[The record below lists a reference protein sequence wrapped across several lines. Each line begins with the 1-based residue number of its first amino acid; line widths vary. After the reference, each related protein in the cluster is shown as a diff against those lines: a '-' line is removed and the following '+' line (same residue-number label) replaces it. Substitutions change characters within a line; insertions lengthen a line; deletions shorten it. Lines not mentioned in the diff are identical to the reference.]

1 MNLLRLIYLFI
12 VIAALGILSKPL
24 YAANNS
30 SFIVEMKTEAKTIG
44 DIRPVFIVYK
54 DKELPKVSI
63 KYLLKRYL
71 KLFEKAESPA
81 VKIDA
86 LNRINNL
93 RVKYNITSKKLAI
106 DNIRQSEVVLDGYDR
121 IIDSDI
127 SYQRIDELIYQ
138 TAKAQSFIGNEKES
152 IKRLKMLIGLY
163 PNSELFDESNFRMA
177 EAYFKLGS
185 YAKAESSYKKIL
197 AFSKGKDFHQR
208 ARFKLGWSIF
218 KLERYE
224 DASKA
229 AIKTLDQYPTL
240 VDALNVNNVP
250 EEDQD
255 LVDDTFK
262 LLSILFSKQKNA
274 ETIESLQQSISNK
287 HYAFLLYDS
296 LFRFYLAQD
305 RFEEGALI
313 TDAYTR
319 NYPKDFNAYLMAIN
333 TIKTYKKGGFDIQ
346 EWQAKE
352 SFVGNFGIKSTYW
365 PQLTATQVTVV
376 KPLVNQYLS
385 ELAHS
390 YYVRMQNSIK
400 KKVKHSDYSIYA
412 KRSSDYYLELVAT
425 NPAEKENA
433 QHLFLAAEALNLSS
447 KNETDFLNVINVY
460 EKAAYKYNKGH
471 AVSVKAGYAAILSY
485 EKLKSSNSA
494 GSKVLSPNLVKKRQE
509 SIEKYA
515 QYFPENINTPILLND
530 LANELFSAS
539 NYTQA
544 LAISAKVV
552 LSVKAKPTVLYSSWL
567 VRAHSAFELKK
578 YKTAENAYQAALS
591 FKRSK
596 GKQVL
601 EERLAASIYKQAET
615 ETDLEISAELYLRVV
630 DTVPGSSIV
639 PQALYDASSQ
649 LLALKKWGPAIATLN
664 HFQSAYPKHE
674 LYDDASEKLIFAY
687 VENKELVSAAEILVK
702 VSNKSQAK
710 AKASNYL
717 YRAADLYHSNG
728 FEYEGVQL
736 YEKFVN
742 RYKEMFDLN
751 IEAHHLIV
759 QFNEDAANKRAANSW
774 KHKLVQYEKQ
784 DTSKRTDRSSFIA
797 SNAALSLTMQDYK
810 IFEEYKLTLPLK
822 KSLAKKKAL
831 LTGVVKKFESLV
843 DYDVADVA
851 SASTYQ
857 IAQVYRAF
865 AQDLMLSERPAEL
878 NELQL
883 EQYDILLEEQAYPFE
898 EQALDIYKINLSKV
912 PDGQFDEWIKLS
924 LSVLKDMNPA
934 EYKRE
939 FKEASHATSIY

>member
-1 MNLLRLIYLFI
+1 MNLLRLIYPFI
-12 VIAALGILSKPL
+12 VMAVFGLIAKPL

-30 SFIVEMKTEAKTIG
+30 PFIVEMKTEVKTIG

-71 KLFEKAESPA
+71 TLFEHAESPA

-93 RVKYNITSKKLAI
+93 RVKYNISSKKLAI
-106 DNIRQSEVVLDGYDR
+106 DNIRQSEVVLDSYDR

-138 TAKAQSFIGNEKES
+138 TAKAQAFIGNEKES

-177 EAYFKLGS
+177 EAYFKLGD

-197 AFSKGKDFHQR
+197 TFSKGKAFHQR

-218 KLERYE
+218 KLDRYE
-224 DASKA
+224 DASKR
-229 AIKTLDQYPTL
+229 AIETLDQYPTL
-240 VDALNVNNVP
+240 LDALSVNSMAA
-250 EEDQD
+250 EDQV

-262 LLSILFSKQKNA
+262 LLSIIFSKQKNA
-274 ETIESLQQSISNK
+274 ETIEALQQAISNK

-296 LFRFYLAQD
+296 LFRFYLSQD
-305 RFEEGALI
+305 RFEEAALI

-319 NYPKDFNAYLMAIN
+319 NYPQDFNAYLMAIN

-346 EWQAKE
+346 EWRAKE
-352 SFVGNFGIKSTYW
+352 SFVESFGISSTYW
-365 PQLTATQVTVV
+365 TQLTAAQVTDV
-376 KPLVNQYLS
+376 KPRVNQYLS

-400 KKVKHSDYSIYA
+400 NKAKHPVYSAYA

-425 NPAEKENA
+425 NPAENVNA
-433 QHLFLAAEALNLSS
+433 RHLFLAAEALNLSS
-447 KNETDFLNVINVY
+447 KSEAEVLNVIKIY
-460 EKAAYKYNKGH
+460 EAAAYKYNKSY
-471 AVSVKAGYAAILSY
+471 AVSVKAGYAAILGY
-485 EKLKSSNSA
+485 EKLKTSTSTRA
-494 GSKVLSPNLVKKRQE
+494 KVLSPNFVKKRQM
-509 SIEKYA
+509 SIESYA
-515 QYFPENINTPILLND
+515 QFFPDSNHTPILLND
-530 LANELFSAS
+530 LANELFSAR
-539 NYTQA
+539 NYTKA
-544 LAISAKVV
+544 LAVSAKVV
-552 LSVKAKPTVLYSSWL
+552 SNANTKLNVLYSSWL
-567 VRAHSAFELKK
+567 ISAHSAFELKK

-596 GKQVL
+596 SKYVL
-601 EERLAASIYKQAET
+601 QERLAASIYKQAEM
-615 ETDLEISAELYLRVV
+615 ENNLEVSAELYLKVV
-630 DTVPGSSIV
+630 DTVPSSSIV

-649 LLALKKWGPAIATLN
+649 FLASKKWQQAIATLSYFQFSYPN
-664 HFQSAYPKHE
+664 HD

-687 VENKELVSAAEILVK
+687 VENKESISAAEILVR
-702 VSNKSQAK
+702 VSNKSPDK
-710 AKASNYL
+710 VKASNYL
-717 YRAADLYHSNG
+717 YRAADLYHNNG

-736 YEKFVN
+736 YETFVN
-742 RYKEMFDLN
+742 RYEKKFDLN
-751 IEAHHLIV
+751 IEALHLIV
-759 QFNEDAANKRAANSW
+759 QFNENSGNKRAAKLW
-774 KHKLVQYEKQ
+774 KYKLVKYEKQ
-784 DTSKRTDRSSFIA
+784 DSSKRTARSSFIA
-797 SNAALSLTMQDYK
+797 AYAALSLAMQDYK

-822 KSLAKKKAL
+822 TSLAQKKML
-831 LTGVVKKFESLV
+831 LTGVIKKFESLV
-843 DYDVADVA
+843 DYDVADVI

-857 IAQVYRAF
+857 IAQVYRAL
-865 AQDLMLSERPAEL
+865 AQDLMLSERPTQL

-883 EQYDILLEEQAYPFE
+883 AQYDILLEEQAYPFE
-898 EQALDIYKINLSKV
+898 EQALEIYKINLSKV
-912 PDGQFDEWIKLS
+912 PDGQFDDWIKLS
-924 LSVLKDMNPA
+924 LSVLADMNPA

-939 FKEASHATSIY
+939 FKEAAHAKRIY